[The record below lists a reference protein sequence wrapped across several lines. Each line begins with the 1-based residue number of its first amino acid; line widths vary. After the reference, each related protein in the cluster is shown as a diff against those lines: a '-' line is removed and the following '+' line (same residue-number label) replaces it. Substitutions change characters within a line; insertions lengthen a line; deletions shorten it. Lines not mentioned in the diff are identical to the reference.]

1 MNDPNEPRSIAHH
14 VMTPITPAR
23 IARQWSAIADD
34 PPRRRLP
41 RWLVPATSAAAVAV
55 MAAILIVTLGRRA
68 QPLAKGAVIERGID
82 QAISLP
88 DGSRVVL
95 GDMSRVRLVTS
106 REDDVRIELERGDI
120 ELAVTHVKGRRFVV
134 AAGSFDVV
142 IVGTELRVVL
152 ADSGGVSVS
161 VSRGRVEV
169 KRRDRDEP
177 ARSIAEG
184 ETWSSAPQTTTDVRH
199 PTDAPAASNPAAAM
213 APSSAGAPSAIAA
226 PSALPFATQVA
237 SAGSKELLEMAQEA
251 RMHGRPR
258 DAAVALDALR
268 RRYRG
273 DQRAGLA
280 AFELGRLRMDSFGDL
295 AGALE
300 ALDDALSRGGGAFYR
315 EDAEARRVAI
325 FDAMGG
331 GAQCVGARDQFLA
344 SYPHGVHT
352 SAVAKRCGGR

>member
-1 MNDPNEPRSIAHH
+1 MNDPNEPRDVSRY
-14 VMTPITPAR
+14 VLTPMTPAR
-23 IARQWSAIADD
+23 VARQWSVIAAD

-41 RWLVPATSAAAVAV
+41 RWLVPAVSASAVVV
-55 MAAILIVTLGRRA
+55 MAAILLVALGRRA
-68 QPLAKGAVIERGID
+68 QPLAEGAVIERGID

-88 DGSRVVL
+88 DGSRVVV

-106 REDDVRIELERGDI
+106 REDDVRLALERGEI

-152 ADSGGVSVS
+152 SESGGVLVS

-169 KRRDRDEP
+169 RRRDRDEP
-177 ARSIAEG
+177 VRSVAEG
-184 ETWSSAPQTTTDVRH
+184 ETWSSAPETTTDARD
-199 PTDAPAASNPAAAM
+199 PIAAPGTSAPAAATL
-213 APSSAGAPSAIAA
+213 SSTAIAPSAVVA
-226 PSALPFATQVA
+226 PSALPFAAQMA
-237 SAGSKELLEMAQEA
+237 SAGPKELLEMAQEA

-258 DAAVALDALR
+258 DAALALDALR
-268 RRYRG
+268 RRYHG

-325 FDAMGG
+325 FDSMGG
-331 GAQCVGARDQFLA
+331 GARCVGARDRFLA
-344 SYPHGVHT
+344 SYPHGVHA